1 MEQFTNNRITQVS
14 YDTSTA
20 GALSEMS
27 KRLILVASTACYIN
41 FNQDSVSATTGFYLP
56 ADVPI
61 TVDLSKVVKIAVI
74 KSASA
79 GKLTILELF

>member
-14 YDTSTA
+14 YDSSTA
-20 GALSEMS
+20 GTLSEMS
-27 KRLILVASTACYIN
+27 KKLILIATTACYVN

-56 ADVPI
+56 SETPV
-61 TVDLSKVVKIAVI
+61 TLDLSGAAKVAAI